1 MDERKKKNTGY
12 SKKKSKAKTAQDT
25 IPFDEIYENGLFRSE
40 ETFTIIF
47 QLENL
52 DYKVM
57 RENEKDSFYEK
68 YMHFLNTLPQDVQY
82 QELVMNYPTCRRT
95 FSIRNWS

>member
-1 MDERKKKNTGY
+1 MRKKKKNSKIVMVDERKKKSTGY

-52 DYKVM
+52 PAAEHPSERLRPPD
-57 RENEKDSFYEK
+57 DGA
-68 YMHFLNTLPQDVQY
+68 LPA
-82 QELVMNYPTCRRT
+82 
-95 FSIRNWS
+95 